1 MSPRT
6 SFLSRLIGL
15 YCLLIALSM
24 ITHRQ
29 AIVETVK
36 ALLYEP
42 TMMFVLG
49 VITLG
54 AVQPR
59 DQMPIRRFF
68 DPSPCPEIRKAV
80 RRWAESPHGL

>member
-1 MSPRT
+1 
-6 SFLSRLIGL
+6 
-15 YCLLIALSM
+15 M

-54 AVQPR
+54 A
-59 DQMPIRRFF
+59 
-68 DPSPCPEIRKAV
+68 
-80 RRWAESPHGL
+80 GLFIT